1 MDYRIIYISA
11 ISPKVMIISRVV
23 IRVDYF
29 STTHDRTRWQFQSPN
44 RYGVQNN
51 LSIRHLSQDYDYFAY
66 YPFESIF
73 SL

>member
-11 ISPKVMIISRVV
+11 IRPKVMIISRVL

-29 STTHDRTRWQFQSPN
+29 SETNDCMRWQFQSPDC
-44 RYGVQNN
+44 YGVQNN
-51 LSIRHLSQDYDYFAY
+51 LSIRHLSQGYDYFAY